1 MSKIID
7 FGQNCNSA
15 EKGLKRAL
23 FSKTFDGILPSQVL
37 QPMY

>member
-7 FGQNCNSA
+7 FRRNCDSA
-15 EKGLKRAL
+15 EKGLKGAL
-23 FSKTFDGILPSQVL
+23 FSKSIDGILPSQVP